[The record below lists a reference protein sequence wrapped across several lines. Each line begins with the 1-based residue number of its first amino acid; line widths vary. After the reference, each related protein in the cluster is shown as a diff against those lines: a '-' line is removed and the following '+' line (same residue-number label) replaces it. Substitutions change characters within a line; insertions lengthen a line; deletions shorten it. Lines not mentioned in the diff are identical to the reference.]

1 MLRLFIIIMVLS
13 AGAVSLYAV
22 DDCRRFHYC
31 DVPGMVDNGELS
43 LHLIDEGQSLSSLM
57 VEVRASLADVR
68 EHTGMSSSWWGV
80 SLCSPGD
87 TLKVSLRFGNT
98 DFGDLLDR
106 RIAVVEVRHND
117 VIVAEQEVGGFNTA
131 PRGYNSLSLSLSSGI
146 LSVSGGGHRCLH
158 LLSLPVPD
166 GFVPLDAS
174 VWSVGS
180 LSVPV
185 FSAEVSRPPGDVLAS
200 EFTMES
206 LKERFRKSN
215 DLVEGF
221 WTYFDRDNDPD
232 YARLGGKYT
241 LAVVRR
247 NADSPPVYDIVYV
260 SGAQV
265 CGDSWKPMMLKGLLR
280 PVIFDGHYDM
290 EWVDS
295 SFLRITGDLSAVLD
309 GNYALLT
316 FRFPMLGTIVRF
328 SKVPLSSL

>member
-31 DVPGMVDNGELS
+31 DVPGIVDNGELS
-43 LHLIDEGQSLSSLM
+43 LHLLDQGQSLSSLM

-80 SLCSPGD
+80 SLSSPGD

-180 LSVPV
+180 LSV
-185 FSAEVSRPPGDVLAS
+185 RC
-200 EFTMES
+200 
-206 LKERFRKSN
+206 FR
-215 DLVEGF
+215 
-221 WTYFDRDNDPD
+221 
-232 YARLGGKYT
+232 
-241 LAVVRR
+241 
-247 NADSPPVYDIVYV
+247 
-260 SGAQV
+260 
-265 CGDSWKPMMLKGLLR
+265 LR
-280 PVIFDGHYDM
+280 
-290 EWVDS
+290 
-295 SFLRITGDLSAVLD
+295 
-309 GNYALLT
+309 
-316 FRFPMLGTIVRF
+316 
-328 SKVPLSSL
+328 